1 MLLFLRFF
9 GFDIQGGTEGVDM
22 SDAEGRSR
30 ETAEGGL
37 QKSWAMDLGGTLG
50 GGQISTQNLVPQFLI
65 LDFSLVGGWA
75 FVSFCWFLVSI
86 LLQALITAMKNILK
100 MERAKLNFSPAGF
113 NILSRIYCQ

>member
-65 LDFSLVGGWA
+65 SDFSLVGGWA
-75 FVSFCWFLVSI
+75 FCFFLLVSV
-86 LLQALITAMKNILK
+86 LHLTTGTNYCYEEHFKNG
-100 MERAKLNFSPAGF
+100 A
-113 NILSRIYCQ
+113 C